1 MAVSIDF
8 WDSTVHGK
16 KHIMAMKAVECVR
29 EIKFHQHVII
39 IISIKKKLE
48 LMRVGGPEKQN
59 RRAEEPR

>member
-1 MAVSIDF
+1 VKQDRGLTGGRMAVSIDF

-39 IISIKKKLE
+39 IISIKKKL
-48 LMRVGGPEKQN
+48 
-59 RRAEEPR
+59 